1 MVGQRED
8 RRMGAYVPQ
17 LQKGTCVS
25 CPPTS
30 VGSSSVGP
38 FRFSLT
44 PVNTHPSAGQ
54 GTHVLIFNYIVCTE
68 SIMVP
73 PGNGSCRQ
81 RGAMEYVQND
91 LVNECISRS
100 LWCVCV
106 CGGVWGCV
114 GGVRGKRTPALFLVP
129 SSPLSPFLQGA
140 LGNSRPSE
148 QPPSGALVKELE
160 SKEG

>member
-8 RRMGAYVPQ
+8 RRMGVYAPQ

-44 PVNTHPSAGQ
+44 PVNASQRWAGD
-54 GTHVLIFNYIVCTE
+54 TRVDIYYIVCTE
-68 SIMVP
+68 PIMAP

-81 RGAMEYVQND
+81 RGGMEYVQND

-106 CGGVWGCV
+106 CGGVWGCG
-114 GGVRGKRTPALFLVP
+114 GGVRGERTPALFLVP
-129 SSPLSPFLQGA
+129 SSPLNPFLQGA
-140 LGNSRPSE
+140 LGNSRLSGR
-148 QPPSGALVKELE
+148 PPSGALVKELE